1 MAKKTIFTKPKE
13 ILIAPWSEKEGG
25 ELEAPTSAAVIELA
39 SVIADSLTITQEDP
53 ETTDIDCETSDEP
66 IYSVTKAGK
75 YTVELNNASID
86 DEYLEKVMGWVK
98 DGEKDNYVAPMSYAA
113 RYIAIQVGF
122 TENSKYLYLPK
133 VLIAPKLVFE
143 SLSTNIA
150 YGTLSGTASSAKVG
164 SSSSAKEAP
173 IAILSAAVLTKSAGG
188 A

>member
-13 ILIAPWSEKEGG
+13 ILIAPWTEDEDG
-25 ELEAPTSAAVIELA
+25 ELIAPTSASVIELG

-66 IYSVTKAGK
+66 VYSVTTAGK

-86 DEYLEKVMGWVK
+86 DEYLEKVMGWEK
-98 DGEKDNYVAPMSYAA
+98 DGTNFVAPKSYAA
-113 RYIAIQVGF
+113 RYISIQVAF
-122 TENSKYLYLPK
+122 TENSKFLYLPK

-150 YGTLSGTASSAKVG
+150 YGTLSGTASSSKIGTSAN
-164 SSSSAKEAP
+164 AKEGP
-173 IAILSAAVLTKSAGG
+173 IATLTTAILTKVAKS
-188 A
+188 

>member
-1 MAKKTIFTKPKE
+1 MAKKTIFTKAKE
-13 ILIAPWSEKEGG
+13 ILIAPWTEADG
-25 ELEAPTSAAVIELA
+25 EFTPPTAADSIELG
-39 SVIADSLTITQEDP
+39 SVIADSLTITQDDP

-66 IYSVTKAGK
+66 IYSVTTAGK

-86 DEYLEKVMGWVK
+86 DEYLEKVMGWEK
-98 DGEKDNYVAPMSYAA
+98 DGTNFVAPQSYAA
-113 RYIAIQVGF
+113 RYVAIQVAF

-164 SSSSAKEAP
+164 TSANAKEAP
-173 IAILSAAVLTKSAGG
+173 IGILSTAVLTKPTG

>member
-1 MAKKTIFTKPKE
+1 MAKKTIFTKAKE
-13 ILIAPWSEKEGG
+13 ILIAQWTEIEGV
-25 ELEAPTSAAVIELA
+25 LTAPTASSAIELA

-66 IYSVTKAGK
+66 IYSVTTAGK

-86 DEYLEKVMGWVK
+86 DEYLTTVMGWEAS
-98 DGEKDNYVAPMSYAA
+98 DNNNYVAPTSYAA
-113 RYIAIQVGF
+113 RYIAIQVAF

-150 YGTLSGTASSAKVG
+150 YGTLSGTASSAKIG

-173 IAILSAAVLTKSAGG
+173 IGILSAAVLTKSPGK
-188 A
+188 

>member
-1 MAKKTIFTKPKE
+1 MAKKTIFTKAKE
-13 ILIAPWSEKEGG
+13 ILIAPWTESEGA
-25 ELEAPTSAAVIELA
+25 LVAPTTAGVIELT

-66 IYSVTKAGK
+66 IYSVTTAGK

-86 DEYLEKVMGWVK
+86 DEYLEKVMGWEK
-98 DGEKDNYVAPMSYAA
+98 DGNNFVAPMSYAA

-164 SSSSAKEAP
+164 SGVSAKEAP
-173 IAILSAAVLTKSAGG
+173 IGVLSEAVLTKSSS
-188 A
+188 

>member
-1 MAKKTIFTKPKE
+1 MAKTIFTKAKE
-13 ILIAPWSEKEGG
+13 ILIAPWTESEGV
-25 ELEAPTSAAVIELA
+25 LTAPTTSSAIELA

-53 ETTDIDCETSDEP
+53 ETTDIDCEASDEP

-86 DEYLEKVMGWVK
+86 DVYLEKVMGW
-98 DGEKDNYVAPMSYAA
+98 EKVGTNFIAPMSYAA

-164 SSSSAKEAP
+164 SGVSAKEAP
-173 IAILSAAVLTKSAGG
+173 IAILSTAVLTKSAGS
-188 A
+188 

>member
-1 MAKKTIFTKPKE
+1 MAKKTIFTEAEE
-13 ILIAPWSEKEGG
+13 ILIAPWTESEGA
-25 ELEAPTSAAVIELA
+25 LTAPTASSAIELA

-86 DEYLEKVMGWVK
+86 DEYLEKVMGWEK
-98 DGEKDNYVAPMSYAA
+98 DGNNFVAPMSYAA

>member
-1 MAKKTIFTKPKE
+1 MAKTIFTKAKE
-13 ILIAPWSEKEGG
+13 ILIAPWTESEGV
-25 ELEAPTSAAVIELA
+25 LTAPTVSSAIELS
-39 SVIADSLTITQEDP
+39 SVIADSLTITQEDS

-66 IYSVTKAGK
+66 IYSAVTTAGK

-86 DEYLEKVMGWVK
+86 DEYLEKVMGW
-98 DGEKDNYVAPMSYAA
+98 EKVGTNFVAPMSYAA

-150 YGTLSGTASSAKVG
+150 YGTLSGTASSAKIG
-164 SSSSAKEAP
+164 SDSSAKEAP
-173 IAILSAAVLTKSAGG
+173 IAILSAAVLTKSAGS
-188 A
+188 

>member
-1 MAKKTIFTKPKE
+1 MAKTIFTKAKE
-13 ILIAPWSEKEGG
+13 ILIAPWTESEGV
-25 ELEAPTSAAVIELA
+25 LTAPTVSSAIELA

-86 DEYLEKVMGWVK
+86 DEYLEKVMGW
-98 DGEKDNYVAPMSYAA
+98 EKVGANFVAPMSYAA
-113 RYIAIQVGF
+113 RYIAIQVAF

-143 SLSTNIA
+143 SLSSNIS
-150 YGTLSGTASSAKVG
+150 YGTLSVTASSAKIG
-164 SSSSAKEAP
+164 SEPRAKEAP
-173 IAILSAAVLTKSAGG
+173 IGILSAAVLT
-188 A
+188 

>member
-1 MAKKTIFTKPKE
+1 MAKKTIFTKAKE
-13 ILIAPWSEKEGG
+13 ILIAPWTESEGA
-25 ELEAPTSAAVIELA
+25 LTAPTASSAIELA

-86 DEYLEKVMGWVK
+86 DEYLEKVMGWEK
-98 DGEKDNYVAPMSYAA
+98 DGNNFVAPMSYAA

-164 SSSSAKEAP
+164 SDSSAKETP
-173 IAILSAAVLTKSAGG
+173 IAILSTAVLTKSAGS
-188 A
+188 

>member
-1 MAKKTIFTKPKE
+1 MAKTIFTKAKE
-13 ILIAPWSEKEGG
+13 ILIAPWTDSEGT
-25 ELEAPTSAAVIELA
+25 LTAPTASSAIELA

-66 IYSVTKAGK
+66 VYSVTKAGK
-75 YTVELNNASID
+75 YTVALNNASID
-86 DEYLEKVMGWVK
+86 DNYLEKVMGWVK
-98 DGEKDNYVAPMSYAA
+98 DGNNFVAPMSYAA

-150 YGTLSGTASSAKVG
+150 YGTLSGTASSAKIG
-164 SSSSAKEAP
+164 SELNAKEAP
-173 IAILSAAVLTKSAGG
+173 IAILSTAVLTKGG